1 MKKYL
6 FIIIFLFYG
15 CGYTSIYTDKKNQ
28 NIRINI
34 VNMEG
39 DKTTNNF
46 IKNQLKLASY
56 SNSPNIYDLS
66 YITTYN
72 KIVISKNST
81 GLATN
86 YKLSINVEFTILSDE
101 NKKIEFKETFNIKN
115 ISEKFEQLNYE
126 KEIKKNFAIS
136 IKDKL
141 IFNLLVNNAS

>member
-28 NIRINI
+28 NIKINI

-56 SNSPNIYDLS
+56 SNSLYL
-66 YITTYN
+66 
-72 KIVISKNST
+72 
-81 GLATN
+81 
-86 YKLSINVEFTILSDE
+86 
-101 NKKIEFKETFNIKN
+101 
-115 ISEKFEQLNYE
+115 
-126 KEIKKNFAIS
+126 
-136 IKDKL
+136 
-141 IFNLLVNNAS
+141 

>member
-15 CGYTSIYTDKKNQ
+15 CGYTSIYTGKKNQ
-28 NIRINI
+28 NIKINI

>member
-28 NIRINI
+28 NIKINI